1 MGQEQLFAHELFRL
15 GPLVIRDTVVTTW
28 LLMLGLWLAC
38 RYLVVAR
45 ARPDPGLLQTAVEGV
60 VLSVENAIREVLPQQ
75 TAMVLPFILTLWT
88 FLVAANLVGLIPGLH
103 SPTRDPSATAALAV
117 LVFLSVHW
125 FGIRS
130 QGLKDYLRHYLSPSP
145 ILLPF
150 HVISEITRT
159 LALAVRLFGNMM
171 SLELVALLLVWVGG
185 LLVPIPILML
195 HVVEA
200 LVQAY
205 IFGMLALI
213 YIASA
218 IQTRPP
224 QMDEPNDQG
233 VRAAAGDD
241 SRGRPGPFPHLDPS
255 LPAGEGD
262 VERRRRAVYDSHQE

>member
-1 MGQEQLFAHELFRL
+1 MEQEQIFAHTLFQL
-15 GPLVIRDTVVTTW
+15 GPLTIRDTVVTTW
-28 LLMLGLWLAC
+28 LLMIGLWLAC
-38 RYLVVAR
+38 QYLVR
-45 ARPDPGLLQTAVEGV
+45 GLRSSPGRLQAAAEGIV
-60 VLSVENAIREVLPQQ
+60 TGIEDAIRQVLPRQ
-75 TAMVLPFILTLWT
+75 ADMVLPFIMGLWI
-88 FLVAANLVGLIPGLH
+88 FLVVANLVGLIPGLH

-125 FGIRS
+125 FGIRT
-130 QGLKDYLRHYLSPSP
+130 QGVRAYLKHYLSPTP

-150 HVISEITRT
+150 HIISEITRT

-195 HVVEA
+195 HIVEA

-218 IQTRPP
+218 IQTT
-224 QMDEPNDQG
+224 Q
-233 VRAAAGDD
+233 
-241 SRGRPGPFPHLDPS
+241 
-255 LPAGEGD
+255 PAGGKTSD
-262 VERRRRAVYDSHQE
+262 QE